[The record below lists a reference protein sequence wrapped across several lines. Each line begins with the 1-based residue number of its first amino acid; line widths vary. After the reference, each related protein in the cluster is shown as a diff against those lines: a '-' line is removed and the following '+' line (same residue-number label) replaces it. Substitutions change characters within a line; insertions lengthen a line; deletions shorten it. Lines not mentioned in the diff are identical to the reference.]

1 MFDMWSH
8 SPHNIPT
15 IMLLSIKYLSRYHYK
30 CGHLKATLIEPSH
43 CSHQLLKNL
52 NLWNPN
58 WLHHDNCYNEPFH
71 LLLQVRK
78 NRAFKCS

>member
-30 CGHLKATLIEPSH
+30 CGHLKATPIEPSH
-43 CSHQLLKNL
+43 CSHQLLKKTLICGILIGFIMIIVTMNL
-52 NLWNPN
+52 FTS
-58 WLHHDNCYNEPFH
+58 CY
-71 LLLQVRK
+71 K
-78 NRAFKCS
+78 